1 LLLVPQQETGTAEQD
16 MALNI
21 DSAFGIH
28 AQALMLRSRR
38 SELLAAN
45 IANAETPNYKARDF
59 DFQTALDRATDQ
71 AGSRGLAIRVTHAAH
86 MSASGDD
93 PRIGDLLYR
102 VPMQPSIDG
111 NTVDGQMEKGAF
123 AENSLHYMAS
133 LQFLNG
139 RISGLLRAIRGE

>member
-1 LLLVPQQETGTAEQD
+1 

-28 AQALMLRSRR
+28 AQALVLRSRR

-45 IANAETPNYKARDF
+45 IANAETPNFKARDF
-59 DFQTALDRATDQ
+59 DFQTALDRA
-71 AGSRGLAIRVTHAAH
+71 RGERSSTSLALLVSNPAH
-86 MSASGDD
+86 MNGAGGGAG
-93 PRIGDLLYR
+93 IGDLLYR

-111 NTVDGQMEKGAF
+111 NTVDGQLEKAAF

-139 RISGLLRAIRGE
+139 KISGLMRAIRGE